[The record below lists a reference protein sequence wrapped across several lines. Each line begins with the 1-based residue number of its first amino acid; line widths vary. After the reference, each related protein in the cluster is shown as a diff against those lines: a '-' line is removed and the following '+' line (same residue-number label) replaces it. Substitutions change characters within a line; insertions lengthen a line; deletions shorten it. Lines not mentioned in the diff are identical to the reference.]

1 MDNQLID
8 TKCFLVN
15 VFKKDFKFDDKWG
28 RVNFGEDRDLQK
40 VYDSY
45 NKKTNVLKNEII
57 YSASFQQAENKVSEI
72 VKEDMKVSADN
83 LIKKSDNQ
91 GKDFQLLIK
100 YNIKSNYEIHIYGF
114 TDGSKDI
121 VNTHYI
127 HNYSEEN
134 IVYGDV
140 YACKFNQN
148 NNTYNDLPTKEYED
162 FYMNCLENTGIDNSV
177 DIEEE
182 SDDNDELLEDDDDD
196 DLKLLSKVKN
206 INRGTDD
213 CEDNMIEELD
223 IESDVESDL
232 DFSDEEIFNDNDE
245 TSIFIDKN
253 NLEPEPYTY

>member
-1 MDNQLID
+1 MV
-8 TKCFLVN
+8 KCVLLNNSDISEV
-15 VFKKDFKFDDKWG
+15 KF
-28 RVNFGEDRDLQK
+28 RL
-40 VYDSY
+40 
-45 NKKTNVLKNEII
+45 NKSIEFT
-57 YSASFQQAENKVSEI
+57 
-72 VKEDMKVSADN
+72 DN
-83 LIKKSDNQ
+83 LLKKSNNQ
-91 GKDFQLLIK
+91 GTDFQLLIK

-114 TDGSKDI
+114 TNGNKDI

-134 IVYGDV
+134 IIYGDV

-148 NNTYNDLPTKEYED
+148 NNTYVDLPTKEYED
-162 FYMNCLENTGIDNSV
+162 FYMNCLENTEIDNSV

-182 SDDNDELLEDDDDD
+182 SDNEELLEDEED

-206 INRGTDD
+206 INSEVDD

-223 IESDVESDL
+223 NIESDVESEL